1 MRNSVLVIHSIWD
14 WEGFAMAVKRTG
26 QMSLV
31 EAFIGGNVGG
41 RVGTLDRIE
50 RLVKWDRFEK
60 LLAGLRHDGPG
71 RPGWPALAL
80 YKALLLQSL
89 YGLSDR
95 ELEEALADRLS
106 FRRFCGLGLAESIPT
121 TRCSPASA
129 TC

>member
-1 MRNSVLVIHSIWD
+1 
-14 WEGFAMAVKRTG
+14 MAVKRTG

-31 EAFIGGNVGG
+31 EAFIGHAVGG
-41 RVGTLDRIE
+41 ASGALDRIGQ
-50 RLVKWDRFEK
+50 LVKWYRFEK

-71 RPGWPALAL
+71 HPGWPALVL

-89 YGLSDR
+89 YGCRTASW
-95 ELEEALADRLS
+95 
-106 FRRFCGLGLAESIPT
+106 RRRCATGCRSAASVGLGWRRRSPT